1 MSIKRYQVEYYG
13 LPPTRTHVAF
23 TEHENG
29 PWCHYDDVV
38 GLEAA
43 QEDLEEIHQRIL
55 SWCQAYPID
64 IFPEP
69 TLEQFQLARKVLS
82 ENGMTLDEISASNM
96 RHVVSGIQRLIDE
109 QDP

>member
-1 MSIKRYQVEYYG
+1 MSIKRYEVEYYG

-55 SWCQAYPID
+55 S
-64 IFPEP
+64 
-69 TLEQFQLARKVLS
+69 L
-82 ENGMTLDEISASNM
+82 
-96 RHVVSGIQRLIDE
+96 VSGIQRLIDE
-109 QDP
+109 QDS